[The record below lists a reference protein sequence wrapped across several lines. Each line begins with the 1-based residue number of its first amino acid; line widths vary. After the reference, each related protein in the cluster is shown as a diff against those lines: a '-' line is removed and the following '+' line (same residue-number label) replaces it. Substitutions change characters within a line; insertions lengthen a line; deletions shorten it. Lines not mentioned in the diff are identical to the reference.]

1 MQIMKKTM
9 KPTLTILSLFISI
22 LAFSQTGEKNFI
34 DQNYIEV
41 TGTAEIEIV
50 PDQIYLNITLNESD
64 IKGKITLDNLEKSMI
79 KGLDTLGIDLDKDLA
94 IIDLASN
101 FKYYFIK
108 ENKIYQSKEY
118 ELKVKDAAT
127 AGEVIQKLAELGISN
142 VSVSRVDHSN
152 IKELQRQVKLN
163 AVKIA
168 KEKANELVM
177 AIDQSLGRALYI
189 QELDNLQIINRLSGK
204 AAVVSANIIVKSAN
218 GVETRLPTIEFEKI
232 KLQYS
237 VLARF
242 EIK

>member
-9 KPTLTILSLFISI
+9 KTTLTILSLFISI

-41 TGTAEIEIV
+41 TGTAEMEIV
-50 PDQIYLNITLNESD
+50 PDQIYLNIILNESD
-64 IKGKITLDNLEKSMI
+64 IKGKITIDNLEKSMI
-79 KGLDTLGIDLDKDLA
+79 KKLDTLGIDLNKDLA

-118 ELKVKDAAT
+118 ELKVIDATT
-127 AGEVIQKLAELGISN
+127 AGEVIQELAELGISN
-142 VSVSRVDHSN
+142 VSVSKVDHSN
-152 IKELQRQVKLN
+152 IKEFQRQVKLN
-163 AVKIA
+163 AIKIA

-204 AAVVSANIIVKSAN
+204 VAGVSANMIVRSAD
-218 GVETRLPTIEFEKI
+218 GIESSLPTIEFEKI

>member
-1 MQIMKKTM
+1 M

>member
-1 MQIMKKTM
+1 MKKTM

-41 TGTAEIEIV
+41 TGTAEMEIV
-50 PDQIYLNITLNESD
+50 PDQIYLNIILNESD

-79 KGLDTLGIDLDKDLA
+79 KGLDTLGIDLNKDLA
-94 IIDLASN
+94 IIDLTSN

-118 ELKVKDAAT
+118 ELKVIDAIT
-127 AGEVIQKLAELGISN
+127 AGEVIQELAELGISN
-142 VSVSRVDHSN
+142 VSISRVDHSN
-152 IKELQRQVKLN
+152 IKEFQQQVKLN
-163 AVKIA
+163 AIKIA

-204 AAVVSANIIVKSAN
+204 VAGVSANMIVRSAD
-218 GVETRLPTIEFEKI
+218 GVESSLPTIEFEKI

>member
-1 MQIMKKTM
+1 M

-41 TGTAEIEIV
+41 TGTAEMEIV
-50 PDQIYLNITLNESD
+50 PDQIYLNIILNESD

-79 KGLDTLGIDLDKDLA
+79 KGLDTLGIDLNKDLA
-94 IIDLASN
+94 IIDLTSN

-118 ELKVKDAAT
+118 ELKVIDAIT
-127 AGEVIQKLAELGISN
+127 AGEVIQELAELGISN
-142 VSVSRVDHSN
+142 VSISRVDHSN
-152 IKELQRQVKLN
+152 IKEFQQQVKLN
-163 AVKIA
+163 AIKIA

-204 AAVVSANIIVKSAN
+204 VAGVSANMIVRSAD
-218 GVETRLPTIEFEKI
+218 GVESSLPTIEFEKI

>member
-1 MQIMKKTM
+1 MKKTM